1 MFIDLPNIGAGS
13 VEQQLSEIRSY
24 IYKNNEQLN
33 GVLANLT
40 IEKFW
45 EQTGTALSV
54 SGTAEEQ
61 EDALRTQYQ
70 KIRDLVIKTADEIYQ
85 TDKRMNAVLSGN
97 YLAKGEFGEYLL
109 NTEVEVNGA
118 STGFEQLYTYSTELG
133 SDYGNYKLYQQNFIK
148 EGLLDDSGATPIY
161 GVEVGLLTSE
171 FSVDGEVVSVDS
183 NKKIR
188 ITPDELSLWQDSYK
202 VAYISSNKIYFPNA
216 VIQGGS
222 IKIGNNFAV
231 DSDGE
236 MTAKKGSFSGSL
248 SSESVVTG
256 INKYTPRI
264 KIDTY
269 GVSSLDSDGVPT
281 VTLGDKGLVFNQR
294 DTGSDTVFGLMTFTP
309 SQLYSSLTGKT
320 ASGINMC
327 LEDNYNASYL
337 ALTHMSNNNI
347 YYDLV
352 FNKFSSTNAHPTLYK
367 QFGLHFGTPS
377 YYYGQSINN
386 ANLVSCTTNG
396 VSTKTGSTIIKC
408 VDANGN
414 EYTTNLY
421 VQGGLITGFVSHEDL
436 K

>member
-1 MFIDLPNIGAGS
+1 MH
-13 VEQQLSEIRSY
+13 
-24 IYKNNEQLN
+24 
-33 GVLANLT
+33 
-40 IEKFW
+40 
-45 EQTGTALSV
+45 
-54 SGTAEEQ
+54 
-61 EDALRTQYQ
+61 LR
-70 KIRDLVIKTADEIYQ
+70 
-85 TDKRMNAVLSGN
+85 
-97 YLAKGEFGEYLL
+97 
-109 NTEVEVNGA
+109 
-118 STGFEQLYTYSTELG
+118 FEQLYTYSTELG